1 MNAINLLTR
10 EKLNRQYIINRC
22 DDPEYDQFV
31 SDRGRRKIKQEI
43 ANIERA
49 LETLKSEARKKTGV
63 ER

>member
-22 DDPEYDQFV
+22 DDPEYNQFV
-31 SDRGRRKIKQEI
+31 GDRGQRKIKQEI

-49 LETLKSEARKKTGV
+49 LETLKAEARKKTGV